1 MLQWLRQYRRAALP
15 GDISAGIVVAMM
27 MIPQGMAYALVAG
40 LPPVVGIYASIFP
53 PLLYALFGTSSTQS
67 VGPMAIISL
76 MTASTLAPL
85 AAPGSALYG
94 VLAAQL
100 ALLSGVVLLVC
111 GLLRIGFLANFF
123 SRPVMSGFTIGSAL
137 VIAWGQLRPLVGGAP
152 SAPHLPSALLGLGSL
167 ALLVAARQYLAPLL
181 RALRVKPVAADIG
194 AKLAPMFVVLGA
206 TALVPL
212 LGLAGRG
219 VAITGAVPSGLP
231 GLNLATSA
239 NHWQALLQPALLI
252 GFMVFLISMSG
263 AQALALKRGGEKLA
277 SNSELVG
284 LGAANIGS
292 ALSGGFP
299 VTGSIS
305 RSAVNFAAG
314 ANTQLASII
323 TAGLLALAL
332 VAPTGWLALL
342 PLPTLAATIIV
353 AVLGMLD
360 LSTLRTAWR
369 YDRAD
374 AAALLATA
382 GGVLGLGVEA
392 GVVVGVALSMGALI
406 WRASRPH
413 IAVLGRIHG
422 TEHFRN
428 IDRYSAETTPGL
440 LMMRVDAGLFFG
452 NVEAVNERIDEE
464 LLDHAGTR
472 HLVLVL
478 SAVNAIDTSALF
490 GLGELNASLRQR
502 GVVLHL
508 AEVKGPVMDRLKDS
522 DLLQA
527 LSGQVFLSAAMAWDR
542 LAGSAAAGTPA
553 ARTPAAGS
561 PAAGSPAAGT
571 PVAGGSPEQAV

>member
-1 MLQWLRQYRRAALP
+1 MLEWLRQYRRAALP

-40 LPPVVGIYASIFP
+40 LPPVVGIYASIVP
-53 PLLYALFGTSSTQS
+53 PLLYALFGTSTTQS
-67 VGPMAIISL
+67 VGPMAIVSL
-76 MTASTLAPL
+76 MSASSLAPL
-85 AAPGSALYG
+85 ATPGSALYG

-100 ALLSGVVLLVC
+100 ALMSGLVLLLC

-137 VIAWGQLRPLVGGAP
+137 LIAWGQLGT
-152 SAPHLPSALLGLGSL
+152 LLGSPPRLGMTPHWPSIALGAGSL
-167 ALLVAARQYLAPLL
+167 LLLAGARDRLAPLL
-181 RALRVKPVAADIG
+181 RRLGVKPAVADIG

-206 TALVPL
+206 TALVAW
-212 LGLAGRG
+212 LGLDRIG
-219 VAITGAVPSGLP
+219 VATTGAVPAGLP
-231 GLNLATSA
+231 GLNLATSSA
-239 NHWQALLQPALLI
+239 HWQALLQPALLI

-277 SNSELVG
+277 SNRELVG
-284 LGAANIGS
+284 LGAANLGS

-314 ANTQLASII
+314 ANTQLASVI

-374 AAALLATA
+374 AVALLATS
-382 GGVLGLGVEA
+382 GGVLALGVEA
-392 GVVVGVALSMGALI
+392 GVLVGVALSMGALI

-422 TEHFRN
+422 SEHFRN
-428 IDRYSAETTPGL
+428 IDRYPAETTPGL
-440 LMMRVDAGLFFG
+440 LMLRVDAGLFFG
-452 NVEAVNERIDEE
+452 NVEAVNERIDDE
-464 LLDHAGTR
+464 LAGHGGTR

-490 GLGELNASLRQR
+490 ALVELNAALARR
-502 GVVLHL
+502 GVSLHL
-508 AEVKGPVMDRLKDS
+508 AEVKGPVMDRLRDS
-522 DLLQA
+522 ELL
-527 LSGQVFLSAAMAWDR
+527 GQLNGEVFLSAAKAWDR
-542 LAGSAAAGTPA
+542 LAGSSAAGTPA
-553 ARTPAAGS
+553 ARADAGRQ
-561 PAAGSPAAGT
+561 P
-571 PVAGGSPEQAV
+571 

>member
-1 MLQWLRQYRRAALP
+1 MLQWLQHYRRDKLP

-40 LPPVVGIYASIFP
+40 LPPVAGIYASIVP

-76 MTASTLAPL
+76 MTASSLAPL

-100 ALLSGVVLLVC
+100 ALLSGAVLLAC

-123 SRPVMSGFTIGSAL
+123 SRPVMSGFTIGSAIL
-137 VIAWGQLRPLVGGAP
+137 IAWGQVRPLLGAMPPEAHWP
-152 SAPHLPSALLGLGSL
+152 SAALGLGAL
-167 ALLVAARQYLAPLL
+167 ALLAWARQFMAG
-181 RALRVKPVAADIG
+181 ALRRLGLPPVAADIG
-194 AKLAPMFVVLGA
+194 AKLAPMLVVIGA
-206 TALVPL
+206 TCMVPL
-212 LGLAGRG
+212 LHLDALG
-219 VAITGAVPSGLP
+219 VATTGTVPAGLP
-231 GLNLATSA
+231 GLNLATSSA
-239 NHWQALLQPALLI
+239 HWQALLQPALLI

-263 AQALALKRGGEKLA
+263 AQTLALKRGEKLG
-277 SNSELVG
+277 SNRELVG

-292 ALSGGFP
+292 ALSGGLP

-332 VAPTGWLALL
+332 VAPTDWLALL
-342 PLPTLAATIIV
+342 PLPVLAATIIV

-360 LSTLRTAWR
+360 LSLLRTAWR

-382 GGVLGLGVEA
+382 CGVLALGVEA

-413 IAVLGRIHG
+413 IAVLGRIPG

-428 IDRYSAETTPGL
+428 IERYSAETAPGL
-440 LMMRVDAGLFFG
+440 LMLRVDAGLFFG
-452 NVEAVNERIDEE
+452 NVEAVNERIEDE
-464 LLDHAGTR
+464 LAAHPDTR
-472 HLVLVL
+472 NLVLVL

-502 GVVLHL
+502 GVLLHL
-508 AEVKGPVMDRLKDS
+508 AEVKGPVMDRLKQS
-522 DLLQA
+522 TLLQA
-527 LSGQVFLSAAMAWDR
+527 LNGRLFLSAAMAWDE
-542 LAGSAAAGTPA
+542 LAPGSA
-553 ARTPAAGS
+553 
-561 PAAGSPAAGT
+561 
-571 PVAGGSPEQAV
+571 

>member
-1 MLQWLRQYRRAALP
+1 MLQWLQHYRRSMLP

-40 LPPVVGIYASIFP
+40 LPPVAGIYASIVP

-76 MTASTLAPL
+76 MTASSLAPL

-100 ALLSGVVLLVC
+100 ALLSGVVLLAC

-123 SRPVMSGFTIGSAL
+123 SRPVMSGFTLGSAL
-137 VIAWGQLRPLVGGAP
+137 LIAWGQVRPLLGAMPPAIHWP
-152 SAPHLPSALLGLGSL
+152 SAALGLGALAVLVWARHYMAGSL
-167 ALLVAARQYLAPLL
+167 R
-181 RALRVKPVAADIG
+181 RTGMSPVAADIG
-194 AKLAPMFVVLGA
+194 AKLAPMLVVIGA

-212 LGLAGRG
+212 LKLEALG
-219 VAITGAVPSGLP
+219 VATTGSVPAGLP
-231 GLNLATSA
+231 GLNLATSGG
-239 NHWQALLQPALLI
+239 HWQALLQPALLI
-252 GFMVFLISMSG
+252 GFMIFLISMSG
-263 AQALALKRGGEKLA
+263 AQTLALKRGEKLG
-277 SNSELVG
+277 SNQELVG

-323 TAGLLALAL
+323 TAALLALAL

-342 PLPTLAATIIV
+342 PLPVLAATIIV

-360 LSTLRTAWR
+360 LSTLSTSWR

-374 AAALLATA
+374 AAALLATGA
-382 GGVLGLGVEA
+382 GVLVLGVEA

-413 IAVLGRIHG
+413 IAVLGRING

-428 IDRYSAETTPGL
+428 VDRYSAETAPGL
-440 LMMRVDAGLFFG
+440 LMLRVDAGLFFG
-452 NVEAVNERIDEE
+452 NVEAVNERIEDELAE
-464 LLDHAGTR
+464 RPDTR

-490 GLGELNASLRQR
+490 GLGELNTSLRQR
-502 GVVLHL
+502 GVLLHL
-508 AEVKGPVMDRLKDS
+508 AEVKGPVMDRLKHS
-522 DLLQA
+522 TLLQA
-527 LSGQVFLSAAMAWDR
+527 LNGRLFLSAAMAWDE
-542 LAGSAAAGTPA
+542 LAPG
-553 ARTPAAGS
+553 
-561 PAAGSPAAGT
+561 
-571 PVAGGSPEQAV
+571 PVS

>member
-1 MLQWLRQYRRAALP
+1 MLQWLQHYRRSMLP
-15 GDISAGIVVAMM
+15 GDIGAGIVVAMM

-40 LPPVVGIYASIFP
+40 LPPVAGIYASIIP

-76 MTASTLAPL
+76 MTASSLAPL
-85 AAPGSALYG
+85 AMPGSALYG

-100 ALLSGVVLLVC
+100 ALLSGLVLLAC

-123 SRPVMSGFTIGSAL
+123 SRPVMSGFTLGSAIL
-137 VIAWGQLRPLVGGAP
+137 IAWGQVRPLLGVMPPAVHWP
-152 SAPHLPSALLGLGSL
+152 SAALGLGALVVL
-167 ALLVAARQYLAPLL
+167 AWARQYMAGSL
-181 RALRVKPVAADIG
+181 RRIGLSPVAADIG
-194 AKLAPMFVVLGA
+194 AKLAPMLVVIGA
-206 TALVPL
+206 TALVPA
-212 LGLAGRG
+212 LGLETLG
-219 VAITGAVPSGLP
+219 VATTGTVPAGLP
-231 GLNLATSA
+231 GLNLASSSA
-239 NHWQALLQPALLI
+239 HWQALLQPALLI

-263 AQALALKRGGEKLA
+263 AQTLALKRGEKLG
-277 SNSELVG
+277 SNRELVG

-314 ANTQLASII
+314 ANSQLASII
-323 TAGLLALAL
+323 TAALLALAL

-342 PLPTLAATIIV
+342 PLPVLAATIIV

-360 LSTLRTAWR
+360 LTTLATAWR

-374 AAALLATA
+374 AAALVATGA
-382 GGVLGLGVEA
+382 GVLVLGVEA

-413 IAVLGRIHG
+413 IAVLGRIPG

-428 IDRYSAETTPGL
+428 VERYSAETAPGL
-440 LMMRVDAGLFFG
+440 LMLRVDAGLFFG
-452 NVEAVNERIDEE
+452 NVEAVNERIEDE
-464 LLDHAGTR
+464 LAARPSTR

-490 GLGELNASLRQR
+490 GLGELNTSLRQR
-502 GVVLHL
+502 GVLLHL
-508 AEVKGPVMDRLKDS
+508 AEVKGPVMDRLKHS
-522 DLLQA
+522 TLLQA
-527 LSGQVFLSAAMAWDR
+527 LNGRLFLSAAMAWDE
-542 LAGSAAAGTPA
+542 LAPRPTA
-553 ARTPAAGS
+553 
-561 PAAGSPAAGT
+561 
-571 PVAGGSPEQAV
+571 

>member
-1 MLQWLRQYRRAALP
+1 MLQWMRHYRRSMLP

-40 LPPVVGIYASIFP
+40 LPPVVGIYASIVP
-53 PLLYALFGTSSTQS
+53 PVLYALFGTSSTQS

-76 MTASTLAPL
+76 MTASILTPL

-100 ALLSGVVLLVC
+100 ALLSGAVLLAC

-137 VIAWGQLRPLVGGAP
+137 LIAWGQLP
-152 SAPHLPSALLGLGSL
+152 ALLGAAPPQLHAASAALGLGAL
-167 ALLVAARQYLAPLL
+167 ALLVWARRFLAG
-181 RALRVKPVAADIG
+181 ALQRLGMAPVAADIG
-194 AKLAPMFVVLGA
+194 AKLAPMLVVVGA
-206 TALVPL
+206 TALVAG
-212 LGLAGRG
+212 LGLDRLG
-219 VAITGAVPSGLP
+219 VATTGAVPAGLP

-239 NHWQALLQPALLI
+239 THWQALLQPALLV

-263 AQALALKRGGEKLA
+263 AQTLALKRGEKLG
-277 SNSELVG
+277 SNRELVG
-284 LGAANIGS
+284 LGVANIGS

-305 RSAVNFAAG
+305 RSAVNFATG
-314 ANTQLASII
+314 ANSQLASLI
-323 TAGLLALAL
+323 TAALLAAAL

-342 PLPTLAATIIV
+342 PLPVLAATIIV

-360 LSTLRTAWR
+360 LSTLRTAWH

-382 GGVLGLGVEA
+382 CGVLVLGVEA

-413 IAVLGRIHG
+413 IAVLGRIAG

-428 IDRYSAETTPGL
+428 VDRYSTETAPGL
-440 LMMRVDAGLFFG
+440 LLLRVDAGLFFG
-452 NVEAVNERIDEE
+452 NVEAVNERIEDE
-464 LLDHAGTR
+464 LAAQPDTR

-490 GLGELNASLRQR
+490 GLEELNTSLRQR
-502 GVVLHL
+502 GVLLHL
-508 AEVKGPVMDRLKDS
+508 AEVKGPVMDRLRHS
-522 DLLQA
+522 TLLQA
-527 LSGQVFLSAAMAWDR
+527 LNGRLFLSAAMAWDE
-542 LAGSAAAGTPA
+542 LAADKA
-553 ARTPAAGS
+553 
-561 PAAGSPAAGT
+561 
-571 PVAGGSPEQAV
+571 